1 MIRFKLAFQGGI
13 ALLISVVIPAFNE
26 QETIGEIIKVLKML
40 KENKDNEIQEIIVV
54 CDGCTD
60 NTAKIARE
68 EGADT
73 VIELPQNIGKGGA
86 MMVGVRNAKN
96 DIILFLDADLI
107 GLTTSHV
114 KKLIKPII
122 DGEADMT
129 VGIFEKGRVLTDF
142 AQTIAPFLSGQ
153 RAVRKHLLEGMSDL
167 DASRF
172 GVELA
177 LTRYAVENKLKV
189 KEVVLEDMSHRMK
202 EEKFGLVKGISAR
215 LRMYWEIA
223 QYMRK
228 HLKI

>member
-1 MIRFKLAFQGGI
+1 M

-26 QETIGEIIKVLKML
+26 QETIGEIIKVLSML

-60 NTAKIARE
+60 NTSQIARE
-68 EGADT
+68 KGADK

-86 MMVGVRNAKN
+86 MMEGVRNAKN

-107 GLTTSHV
+107 GLSPGHV
-114 KKLIKPII
+114 KKLIKPVI

-129 VGIFEKGRVLTDF
+129 VGVFEKGRVLTDF

-167 DASRF
+167 DAARF
-172 GVELA
+172 GVEIA
-177 LTRYAVENKLKV
+177 LTRYAIENKLKV

-215 LRMYWEIA
+215 LRMYREIA